1 MIRLWS
7 MLKVSN
13 KIYLDHV
20 STTKPHREVLDT
32 YTRLLEKYYYN
43 SDALYDDGV
52 AVYRLQEESRAKIA
66 DMLSV
71 RSDEIIFTSGASEA
85 NSMAI
90 KGICL
95 NARDRK
101 HIITSIYEH
110 SSVYNAI
117 RQMEEKLGFE
127 VTYLSP
133 DSEGVIEP
141 SKVKEALRDDT
152 LLVSIMHVN
161 NEIGSINDI
170 STIAGIVKKHP
181 GTYFHVDMT
190 QSLGKIEVSLENVDM
205 ASFSAHKIHGLKGSG
220 FLYKRKYIELAPLIS
235 GGQQEFKIRGG
246 TSNACTNIV
255 LAKTVRMALDE
266 MESSAAEI
274 KSLKDYCLKKLK
286 EIAEVR
292 INSPENGIYNI
303 INFST
308 NVKSEVMMN
317 AFNLHGIMVSSKS
330 TCGSRENEPSRVL
343 LSIGVDDNN
352 AIRISFDNTNTRQ
365 EIDEFVEILKGNI
378 KKYGRD

>member
-1 MIRLWS
+1 MQ
-7 MLKVSN
+7 KVSN

-20 STTKPHREVLDT
+20 STTKPHKEVLDT
-32 YTRLLEKYYYN
+32 YTKLLEKYYYN

-52 AVYRLQEESRAKIA
+52 AVYRLQEEARAKIA
-66 DMLSV
+66 NMLNV

-95 NARDRK
+95 NSKERK

-117 RQMEEKLGFE
+117 RQMEDKLGFE
-127 VTYLSP
+127 VTYLYP
-133 DSEGVIEP
+133 DDQGVIKPE
-141 SKVKEALRDDT
+141 KVKEALRSDT

-161 NEIGSINDI
+161 NEIGSINDVE
-170 STIAGIVKKHP
+170 SIAEIVKKHS

-190 QSLGKIEVSLENVDM
+190 QSLGKIAINLDNIDM

-220 FLYKRKYIELAPLIS
+220 FLYKRNYIEIAPLIS

-266 MESSAAEI
+266 MVSSAKKI
-274 KSLKDYCLKKLK
+274 KELKDYCLEELAK
-286 EIAEVR
+286 IDEVT
-292 INSPENGIYNI
+292 INSPKNAIYNI
-303 INFST
+303 INVST

-317 AFNLHGIMVSSKS
+317 AFNLKGIMVSSKS

-352 AIRISFDNTNTRQ
+352 AIRISFDNTNTIQ
-365 EIDEFVEILKGNI
+365 EIDEFIKILKGNI